1 MVQERQERP
10 PFQAEE
16 RTVPIRR
23 LTNTELDVLG
33 FAGPLQLSRL
43 QFGRLGYWRSSKWY
57 CVETPRGKRMMTV
70 TKKEL
75 AVYNIEP

>member
-1 MVQERQERP
+1 MTEQN

-16 RTVPIRR
+16 RTLPVRR
-23 LTNTELDVLG
+23 LTPDELDVLG
-33 FAGPLQLSRL
+33 YSGPLQLSRL

-57 CVETPRGKRMMTV
+57 CVESPQGERMMTV

-75 AVYNIEP
+75 AVYGIEP